1 MKIDKVKKE
10 ISPKEGKE
18 KRKKINQTTILLKKN
33 FSTDRQTDKTR
44 HFTGAKTVLCTYVVH
59 WVGNEKMRD

>member
-33 FSTDRQTDKTR
+33 FSTDRQTRQDILQVQKQ
-44 HFTGAKTVLCTYVVH
+44 FCVH
-59 WVGNEKMRD
+59 T